1 MNVRE
6 LIISERLPNVF
17 LDQLCCF
24 WELLMAELLI
34 PDEAAHDSEIMS
46 PTITG

>member
-1 MNVRE
+1 
-6 LIISERLPNVF
+6 
-17 LDQLCCF
+17 
-24 WELLMAELLI
+24 MAKEQKRGNKEAKKPKKVKEAAVSVVSSFSMLI